1 MSHRSY
7 LTILVIDDCAEDREI
22 YHQYLQQ
29 DTLYKHNILE
39 FQTAKQAIAWCQQQI
54 PDVILLDY
62 LLPDDDGLGFLQ
74 KLRENLNNSQSAV
87 IMLTGQG
94 DETIAVRAMK
104 NGAQDYLVKN
114 YLTPEILQSAI
125 HHAVELK
132 LLTQQLEQS
141 RQQQQMMAAIALRIR
156 QSLNLEEILTVT
168 AAEVRQFLQTDRV
181 VIYQF
186 QPDMSGTVVA
196 ESILP
201 GWTVAMGAGIQD
213 DCFKDGAGADY
224 HQGKKRAIDD
234 INQAGLTPCHLQ
246 LLEQFEVKACLIVPI
261 LVTNK
266 LWGLLIV
273 HQCTAPRHWE
283 LFELDLLDQLG
294 VQIAIAIQQASAY
307 QQAQAEL
314 QERKRVEAA
323 LRESEQRFR
332 QMADTAPVL
341 IWMAGL
347 DKACYYF
354 NKRWLEF
361 TGKTLEAEVGDGWA
375 QGVHP
380 DELQDC
386 LDTYVNAFDAR
397 QHFQMEYR
405 LKRFDGEYRWIL
417 DTGTPRFTS
426 EGEFLGYISSCVDI
440 SDRKQVEQALRKN
453 EERLTM
459 ALEAARMGNW
469 DWNITTG
476 EVHWSANLEKL
487 FGMVPGTFD
496 GQYETVMTMIHPDDR
511 ESVLLAINRAVYER
525 EDYNLEFRFIK
536 LDGTLRW
543 ALSKGRVFY
552 DQKGHPV
559 RMSGVDKDI
568 TERKQAEVALKESEA
583 RFQAFMNNSPA
594 ASWITD
600 ANGRMLY
607 LSQTYLRT
615 FQLPSE
621 KLEDVIGK
629 TVFEVYPT
637 EIAQQFLDNIR
648 QVAETQQIL
657 ETIELAPKPDGT
669 VGDFLVYKF
678 PLPGTTKPLMIG
690 GIAVDIS
697 DKICAEQAL
706 QQLNLELEARVEER
720 TAALRESE
728 ERWHLALRGSND
740 GIWDWNIK
748 TSEVFFSARW
758 EEMLGF
764 AENELIHNFEAWSNR
779 IHLDDRDR
787 IMKVLADHL
796 AHKTPFFQEE
806 YQIKCKD
813 SSYIWILDR
822 GQALWDEF
830 GNAIRMSGSATDISK
845 RKQTEA
851 ALLAVTRLKQ
861 AILASIDYAIISTN
875 SEGIIQTFNLAA
887 QKMLGYTAD
896 EVIGKLTINRFYDPE
911 ELKQFPDALSREMGK
926 EIYFEDL
933 SMLKTQQD
941 SCEVEWT
948 FIRKDGSRF
957 PVALSVKPLC
967 NLEGQ
972 IIGGVGIAK
981 DITQQKQIEAQLR
994 KNAANLESAQRIAN
1008 LGSWEL
1014 DLQTQQLIWSEEV
1027 FRIFGRN
1034 PESGTPSYNEMLHY
1048 IHPDDRDRRDFVLL
1062 QAMEQRQPYEIEYRF
1077 YRADGSLGY
1086 LLSRGEFIL
1095 DINDQPCQLIGTI
1108 LDITKR
1114 KQTEEQLRNL
1124 SDRLTLALK
1133 SANIGIWDWDMI
1145 QDAEW
1150 DDRMYELYDLQ
1161 RSDGVAVYQDWVN
1174 RLHPDDL
1181 VLAETSFQDAVLGI
1195 KEFDTEFRIILSDG
1209 SIRFIKASALVQRNE
1224 QGEPQRMVGINYD
1237 ITDRKQAEVALRES
1251 EHRYATLTEAAPV
1264 AIFRLDAASNCI
1276 YVNERWGLMTGKPTA
1291 AALGKGWL
1299 ENIHLEDCDR
1309 LLIDWSDPC
1318 EQRCRLHETCRQ
1330 EVRYL
1335 RPDGCITWFYMQIVP
1350 ETNPSGTLIGY
1361 IGTLTDITIRKEI
1374 ESEVNHHRDLREAIF
1389 NESADALFLV
1399 DSDTQLIFD
1408 CNHRAVELF
1417 EVSEKEE
1424 LMNIQGNTLQRY
1436 EFTPQELDEIVQEV
1450 NHKSWWSREIEYAT
1464 RKGNFF
1470 WGNLAAQQI
1479 NVAGKVINL
1488 VRLSDISERKKAVEQ
1503 IQRSL
1508 EEKETLL
1515 KEIHHRVKNNL
1526 QIISSLL
1533 RMQSRRSGDET
1544 TLLMFK
1550 ESQDRV
1556 QSMALIHEQLYQS
1569 ADICEINFDNYI
1581 KSLIDSLFRSYGV
1594 SQKNIVLNI
1603 ETNGIKLPL
1612 DTAIPCG
1619 LIINELV
1626 SNCLKYAFP
1635 EKKEGNITISLQQ
1648 SPENQLVLV
1657 VQDTGIGIPET
1668 LDWENSNSLGLRI
1681 VKNLVRQLKGNILL
1695 EGVGVDRI
1703 SLQDALASLLPQ
1715 SSTTKLSYHPRHCG
1729 TTFYINFPQ

>member
-1 MSHRSY
+1 MSHRSH

-29 DTLYKHNILE
+29 DRLYTHNILE
-39 FQTAKQAIAWCQQQI
+39 FQTAKQAMTWCQQQI

-62 LLPDDDGLGFLQ
+62 LLPDDNGLGFLQ
-74 KLRENLNNSQSAV
+74 NLRENLNNSQSAV

-104 NGAQDYLVKN
+104 KGAQDYLVKN

-125 HHAVELK
+125 HHAVELM
-132 LLTQQLEQS
+132 LLTRQLEQS
-141 RQQQQMMAAIALRIR
+141 RQQQQLMAAIALRIR
-156 QSLNLEEILTVT
+156 QSLDLEEILTVT

-186 QPDMSGTVVA
+186 QPDMSGTIVA

-201 GWTVAMGAGIQD
+201 GWTVAMGAQIQD
-213 DCFKDGAGADY
+213 NCFKKGAGADY
-224 HQGKKRAIDD
+224 HKGKKRAIDD

-266 LWGLLIV
+266 LWGLLIA
-273 HQCTAPRHWE
+273 HQCTVPRHWQS
-283 LFELDLLDQLG
+283 FELDLLDQLA

-347 DKACYYF
+347 DKACQYF
-354 NKRWLEF
+354 NKTWLEF
-361 TGKTLEAEVGDGWA
+361 TGKTLEAEVDDGWA

-397 QHFQMEYR
+397 ENFQMEYR

-440 SDRKQVEQALRKN
+440 SDKILA
-453 EERLTM
+453 ERT
-459 ALEAARMGNW
+459 
-469 DWNITTG
+469 
-476 EVHWSANLEKL
+476 
-487 FGMVPGTFD
+487 
-496 GQYETVMTMIHPDDR
+496 
-511 ESVLLAINRAVYER
+511 
-525 EDYNLEFRFIK
+525 
-536 LDGTLRW
+536 
-543 ALSKGRVFY
+543 
-552 DQKGHPV
+552 
-559 RMSGVDKDI
+559 
-568 TERKQAEVALKESEA
+568 
-583 RFQAFMNNSPA
+583 
-594 ASWITD
+594 
-600 ANGRMLY
+600 
-607 LSQTYLRT
+607 
-615 FQLPSE
+615 
-621 KLEDVIGK
+621 
-629 TVFEVYPT
+629 
-637 EIAQQFLDNIR
+637 
-648 QVAETQQIL
+648 
-657 ETIELAPKPDGT
+657 
-669 VGDFLVYKF
+669 
-678 PLPGTTKPLMIG
+678 
-690 GIAVDIS
+690 
-697 DKICAEQAL
+697 L

-728 ERWHLALRGSND
+728 ERWYLALRGSND

-748 TSEVFFSARW
+748 TSQVFFSARW

-764 AENELIHNFEAWSNR
+764 AENELIHNFEAWSSR

-887 QKMLGYTAD
+887 QKMLGYTAN
-896 EVIGKLTINRFYDPE
+896 EVIGKLTPNTFHDPE
-911 ELKQFPDALSREMGK
+911 ELKQRTDALSQETGREIPFG
-926 EIYFEDL
+926 DL
-933 SMLKTQQD
+933 SMVKTQQD
-941 SCEVEWT
+941 NCEVELT

-1008 LGSWEL
+1008 LGSWEM

-1048 IHPDDRDRRDFVLL
+1048 IHPDDRARRDFVLL
-1062 QAMEQRQPYEIEYRF
+1062 QAMEQGQPYEIEYRF

-1095 DINDQPCQLIGTI
+1095 DINRQPCQLIGTI

-1124 SDRLTLALK
+1124 SDRLGLALK

-1161 RSDGVAVYQDWVN
+1161 RSDTVAVYQDWVN

-1181 VLAETSFQDAVLGI
+1181 VLAETSFQDALLGV
-1195 KEFDTEFRIILSDG
+1195 KEFDTEFRIILRDG

-1237 ITDRKQAEVALRES
+1237 ITDRKQVELALRES

-1264 AIFRLDAASNCI
+1264 AILRLDAESNCI
-1276 YVNERWGLMTGKPTA
+1276 YVNERWGLMMGKPTA

-1309 LLIDWSDPC
+1309 LLMDCYDPC

-1408 CNHRAVELF
+1408 CNRRAVELF

-1479 NVAGKVINL
+1479 TVAGKAVNL

-1544 TLLMFK
+1544 TLILFK

-1569 ADICEINFDNYI
+1569 ADIYEINFDNYI
-1581 KSLIDSLFRSYGV
+1581 KSLTDSLFRSYGI
-1594 SQKNIVLNI
+1594 SQKDIVPNI
-1603 ETNGIKLPL
+1603 EMNGIKLPL

-1635 EKKEGNITISLQQ
+1635 EQKKGNITISLEQ
-1648 SPENQLVLV
+1648 SSENQLILAVK
-1657 VQDTGIGIPET
+1657 DTGVGILET
-1668 LDWENSNSLGLRI
+1668 LDWENNDSLGLRI
-1681 VKNLVRQLKGNILL
+1681 VKNLVKQLKGNIFL
-1695 EGVGVDRI
+1695 ECDRGT
-1703 SLQDALASLLPQ
+1703 SFYMYFPQ
-1715 SSTTKLSYHPRHCG
+1715 SS
-1729 TTFYINFPQ
+1729 

>member
-1 MSHRSY
+1 MSHRSH
-7 LTILVIDDCAEDREI
+7 LNILVIDDCAEDRVM

-29 DTLYKHNILE
+29 DRLYTYNILE
-39 FQTAKQAIAWCQQQI
+39 FQTAKQAMTWCQQQI

-94 DETIAVRAMK
+94 DETIAIRAMK
-104 NGAQDYLVKN
+104 KGAQDYLVKN

-125 HHAVELK
+125 HHTVELM
-132 LLTQQLEQS
+132 LLTRKLEQS

-156 QSLNLEEILTVT
+156 QSLDLEEILSVT

-201 GWTVAMGAGIQD
+201 GWTVAMGAQIQD
-213 DCFKDGAGADY
+213 NCFKKGAGADY

-246 LLEQFEVKACLIVPI
+246 LLEQFQVKACLIVPI

-266 LWGLLIV
+266 LWGLLIAQ
-273 HQCTAPRHWE
+273 QCTAPRHWQS
-283 LFELDLLDQLG
+283 FELDLLDQLA

-314 QERKRVEAA
+314 RERKR
-323 LRESEQRFR
+323 
-332 QMADTAPVL
+332 
-341 IWMAGL
+341 
-347 DKACYYF
+347 
-354 NKRWLEF
+354 
-361 TGKTLEAEVGDGWA
+361 
-375 QGVHP
+375 
-380 DELQDC
+380 
-386 LDTYVNAFDAR
+386 
-397 QHFQMEYR
+397 
-405 LKRFDGEYRWIL
+405 
-417 DTGTPRFTS
+417 
-426 EGEFLGYISSCVDI
+426 
-440 SDRKQVEQALRKN
+440 
-453 EERLTM
+453 
-459 ALEAARMGNW
+459 
-469 DWNITTG
+469 
-476 EVHWSANLEKL
+476 
-487 FGMVPGTFD
+487 
-496 GQYETVMTMIHPDDR
+496 
-511 ESVLLAINRAVYER
+511 
-525 EDYNLEFRFIK
+525 
-536 LDGTLRW
+536 
-543 ALSKGRVFY
+543 
-552 DQKGHPV
+552 
-559 RMSGVDKDI
+559 
-568 TERKQAEVALKESEA
+568 
-583 RFQAFMNNSPA
+583 
-594 ASWITD
+594 
-600 ANGRMLY
+600 
-607 LSQTYLRT
+607 
-615 FQLPSE
+615 
-621 KLEDVIGK
+621 
-629 TVFEVYPT
+629 
-637 EIAQQFLDNIR
+637 
-648 QVAETQQIL
+648 
-657 ETIELAPKPDGT
+657 
-669 VGDFLVYKF
+669 
-678 PLPGTTKPLMIG
+678 
-690 GIAVDIS
+690 
-697 DKICAEQAL
+697 AEQAL
-706 QQLNLELEARVEER
+706 QQLNLELETRVEER

-728 ERWHLALRGSND
+728 ERWHLALRGTND

-748 TSEVFFSARW
+748 TDEVFFSARW

-764 AENELIHNFEAWSNR
+764 TENELIHNFEVWSNR
-779 IHLDDRDR
+779 IYPNDRDR
-787 IMKVLADHL
+787 IMKTLTDHL

-806 YQIKCKD
+806 YQIKSKD
-813 SSYIWILDR
+813 GSYIWILDR

-830 GNAIRMSGSATDISK
+830 GNAIRMSSSATDITR

-861 AILASIDYAIISTN
+861 SILASIDYAIISTN

-887 QKMLGYTAD
+887 QKMLGYTTD
-896 EVIGKLTINRFYDPE
+896 EVIGKLTLNRFHDPE
-911 ELKQFPDALSREMGK
+911 ELKQRTDVLLREMGR
-926 EIYFEDL
+926 EIPFGDL
-933 SMLKTQQD
+933 SMVKTLQN
-941 SCEVEWT
+941 SCEVEWN

-972 IIGGVGIAK
+972 IIGSVGIAK
-981 DITQQKQIEAQLR
+981 DITQQKQIEAQLC
-994 KNAANLESAQRIAN
+994 KNAANLASAQRIAN
-1008 LGSWEL
+1008 LGSWEM

-1027 FRIFGRN
+1027 FRIFVRN
-1034 PESGTPSYNEMLHY
+1034 PESGTPSYNEMLNC
-1048 IHPDDRDRRDFVLL
+1048 IHPDDRDRYDVVVQ
-1062 QAMEQRQPYEIEYRF
+1062 QAIEHEQAYEIEYRF
-1077 YRADGSLGY
+1077 YRVDGSLGY
-1086 LLSRGEFIL
+1086 LLSRGEVIL
-1095 DINDQPCQLIGTI
+1095 DTNSQPFQLIGTI
-1108 LDITKR
+1108 LDITNR

-1145 QDAEW
+1145 HDLDW

-1161 RSDGVAVYQDWVN
+1161 RSDGVAVSQAWVN
-1174 RLHPDDL
+1174 KLHPDDRA
-1181 VLAETSFQDAVLGI
+1181 VAETTFQDAVLGI
-1195 KEFDTEFRIILSDG
+1195 KEFDTEFRIVLGDG

-1224 QGEPQRMVGINYD
+1224 WGKPQRMVGINYD
-1237 ITDRKQAEVALRES
+1237 ITNSKQAEVALRES

-1276 YVNERWGLMTGKPTA
+1276 YVNERWSLMTGRPTA

-1309 LLIDWSDPC
+1309 LLMHWSDPC
-1318 EQRCRLHETCRQ
+1318 EQRCKLHETCRQ

-1335 RPDGCITWFYMQIVP
+1335 RPDGCITWLYMQIVP

-1361 IGTLTDITIRKEI
+1361 IGTLTDITIRKQI
-1374 ESEVNHHRDLREAIF
+1374 ESEVNHHRDLLEAIF

-1399 DSDTQLIFD
+1399 DNNTQLIFD
-1408 CNHRAVELF
+1408 CNRRAVELF
-1417 EVSEKEE
+1417 EVSKKEE
-1424 LMNIQGNTLQRY
+1424 LINILGNTLQRY
-1436 EFTPQELDEIVQEV
+1436 QSTPQELDEVIQEL
-1450 NHKSWWSREIEYAT
+1450 NQKSWWSREIEYAT

-1470 WGNLAAQQI
+1470 WGNLVTKQI
-1479 NVAGKVINL
+1479 TVAGKAVNL

-1508 EEKETLL
+1508 DEKETLL

-1533 RMQSRRSGDET
+1533 RMQSRRSDDET
-1544 TLLMFK
+1544 TLSMFK

-1569 ADICEINFDNYI
+1569 ADIYEINFDNYI

-1594 SQKNIVLNI
+1594 SQKNIILNI
-1603 ETNGIKLPL
+1603 ETNGIKLDL

-1635 EKKEGNITISLQQ
+1635 EKKKGNITIYLEQ
-1648 SPENQLVLV
+1648 SSEKQLSLV
-1657 VQDTGIGIPET
+1657 VKDTGIGITET

-1681 VKNLVRQLKGNILL
+1681 VKNLVRQLKGNIIL
-1695 EGVGVDRI
+1695 ERGGVNSHR
-1703 SLQDALASLLPQ
+1703 
-1715 SSTTKLSYHPRHCG
+1715 PRG
-1729 TTFYINFPQ
+1729 TTFCIHFPQ

>member
-1 MSHRSY
+1 MSHRSH
-7 LTILVIDDCAEDREI
+7 LTILLIDDCAEDREI

-29 DTLYKHNILE
+29 DTLYKYNILE
-39 FQTAKQAIAWCQQQI
+39 FQTAKQAMTCCQQQI

-74 KLRENLNNSQSAV
+74 NLRENLNNSQSAV

-104 NGAQDYLVKN
+104 KGAQDYLVKN
-114 YLTPEILQSAI
+114 HLTPEILQSAI

-141 RQQQQMMAAIALRIR
+141 RQQ
-156 QSLNLEEILTVT
+156 
-168 AAEVRQFLQTDRV
+168 
-181 VIYQF
+181 
-186 QPDMSGTVVA
+186 
-196 ESILP
+196 
-201 GWTVAMGAGIQD
+201 
-213 DCFKDGAGADY
+213 
-224 HQGKKRAIDD
+224 
-234 INQAGLTPCHLQ
+234 
-246 LLEQFEVKACLIVPI
+246 
-261 LVTNK
+261 
-266 LWGLLIV
+266 
-273 HQCTAPRHWE
+273 
-283 LFELDLLDQLG
+283 
-294 VQIAIAIQQASAY
+294 
-307 QQAQAEL
+307 
-314 QERKRVEAA
+314 
-323 LRESEQRFR
+323 ESEQRFQ
-332 QMADTAPVL
+332 QMTDTAPVL

-347 DKACYYF
+347 DKACQYF
-354 NKRWLEF
+354 NKTWLEF
-361 TGKTLEAEVGDGWA
+361 TGKTLEEEVGDGWA
-375 QGVHP
+375 QRVHP
-380 DELQDC
+380 DDLQDC
-386 LDTYVNAFDAR
+386 LDTYINAFDAR

-405 LKRFDGEYRWIL
+405 LKRFDGKYRWIL
-417 DTGTPRFTS
+417 DTSTPRFTS
-426 EGEFLGYISSCVDI
+426 EGEFLGYIGWCVDI
-440 SDRKQVEQALRKN
+440 SDVYDEFHLRKQVEQALRQN
-453 EERLTM
+453 EERLSL

-511 ESVLLAINRAVYER
+511 ESVVLAINRAVYER
-525 EDYNLEFRFIK
+525 EDYNIEFRFIK
-536 LDGTLRW
+536 LDGTLHW
-543 ALSKGRVFY
+543 ALGKGRVFY
-552 DQKGHPV
+552 DQKGNPV
-559 RMSGVDKDI
+559 RMSGVDQDI
-568 TERKQAEVALKESEA
+568 TERKHAEV
-583 RFQAFMNNSPA
+583 
-594 ASWITD
+594 
-600 ANGRMLY
+600 
-607 LSQTYLRT
+607 
-615 FQLPSE
+615 
-621 KLEDVIGK
+621 
-629 TVFEVYPT
+629 
-637 EIAQQFLDNIR
+637 
-648 QVAETQQIL
+648 
-657 ETIELAPKPDGT
+657 
-669 VGDFLVYKF
+669 
-678 PLPGTTKPLMIG
+678 
-690 GIAVDIS
+690 
-697 DKICAEQAL
+697 DKIRAERAL

-758 EEMLGF
+758 SEMLGF

-787 IMKVLADHL
+787 IIKVLADHL

-887 QKMLGYTAD
+887 QKMLGYTAN
-896 EVIGKLTINRFYDPE
+896 EVIGQLTLNRFHDPE
-911 ELKQFPDALSREMGK
+911 ELSREMGR
-926 EIYFEDL
+926 EIPFGDL

-981 DITQQKQIEAQLR
+981 DITQQKQIEAQLC

-1008 LGSWEL
+1008 LGRWEM
-1014 DLQTQQLIWSEEV
+1014 DLHTQQLIWSEEV

-1034 PESGTPSYNEMLHY
+1034 PESGTPSYNEMLNC
-1048 IHPDDRDRRDFVLL
+1048 IHPDDRDRCDLVLL
-1062 QAMEQRQPYEIEYRF
+1062 QAIEQRQPYEIEYRF

-1095 DINDQPCQLIGTI
+1095 DINDQPCQLISTI

-1124 SDRLTLALK
+1124 SDRLGLALK
-1133 SANIGIWDWDMI
+1133 SANIGIWDWNMLHDL
-1145 QDAEW
+1145 DW

-1161 RSDGVAVYQDWVN
+1161 RSDVILAYQEWAN
-1174 RLHPDDL
+1174 RLHPDDRT
-1181 VLAETSFQDAVLGI
+1181 VAEITFKNAVERV
-1195 KEFDTEFRIILSDG
+1195 KELDTEFRIILADG
-1209 SIRFIKASALVQRNE
+1209 SIRFIKASALIQHNE
-1224 QGEPQRMVGINYD
+1224 RGEPQRMVGINYD
-1237 ITDRKQAEVALRES
+1237 ITDRKQVELALRES
-1251 EHRYATLTEAAPV
+1251 EHLYATLTEAAPV

-1276 YVNERWGLMTGKPTA
+1276 YVNERWGLMMGKPTA

-1299 ENIHLEDCDR
+1299 ENIHLEECDR

-1318 EQRCRLHETCRQ
+1318 EQRCGLHETYRQ

-1335 RPDGCITWFYMQIVP
+1335 RPDGCISWFYMQIVP
-1350 ETNPSGTLIGY
+1350 ENNPSGTLVGY

-1389 NESADALFLV
+1389 NESTDALFLV
-1399 DSDTQLIFD
+1399 DSETYLIFD
-1408 CNHRAVELF
+1408 CNRRAVELF
-1417 EVSEKEE
+1417 EVSKKEE
-1424 LMNIQGNTLQRY
+1424 LINIKGNTLQRY
-1436 EFTPQELDEIVQEV
+1436 QFTPQELDEIIQEV
-1450 NHKSWWSREIEYAT
+1450 NQKSSWIREIEYVT
-1464 RKGNFF
+1464 RKGNLF
-1470 WGNLAAQQI
+1470 WGNLATKQI
-1479 NVAGKVINL
+1479 TVAGKMINL

-1544 TLLMFK
+1544 TLLLFK

-1569 ADICEINFDNYI
+1569 ADIYEINFDNYI

-1635 EKKEGNITISLQQ
+1635 EQKKGNITICLEQ
-1648 SPENQLVLV
+1648 SPENQLALV
-1657 VQDTGIGIPET
+1657 VKDNGIGISET

-1681 VKNLVRQLKGNILL
+1681 VKNLVRQLKGNIILER
-1695 EGVGVDRI
+1695 EGVN
-1703 SLQDALASLLPQ
+1703 S
-1715 SSTTKLSYHPRHCG
+1715 HRHRG
-1729 TTFYINFPQ
+1729 TTFYIHFPQ

>member
-1 MSHRSY
+1 MSHRSH

-29 DTLYKHNILE
+29 DRLYTHNILE
-39 FQTAKQAIAWCQQQI
+39 FQTAKQAMTWCQQQI

-62 LLPDDDGLGFLQ
+62 LLPDDNGLGFLQ
-74 KLRENLNNSQSAV
+74 NLRENLNNSQSAV

-104 NGAQDYLVKN
+104 KGAQDYLVKN

-125 HHAVELK
+125 HHAVELM
-132 LLTQQLEQS
+132 LLTRQLEQS
-141 RQQQQMMAAIALRIR
+141 RQQQQLMAAIALRIR
-156 QSLNLEEILTVT
+156 QSLDLEEILTVT

-186 QPDMSGTVVA
+186 QPDMSGTIVA

-201 GWTVAMGAGIQD
+201 GWTVAMGAQIQD
-213 DCFKDGAGADY
+213 NCFKKGAGADY
-224 HQGKKRAIDD
+224 HKGKKRAIDD

-266 LWGLLIV
+266 LWGLLIA
-273 HQCTAPRHWE
+273 HQCTVPRHWQS
-283 LFELDLLDQLG
+283 FELDLLDQLA

-347 DKACYYF
+347 DKACQYF
-354 NKRWLEF
+354 NKTWLEF
-361 TGKTLEAEVGDGWA
+361 TGKTLEAEVDDGWA

-397 QHFQMEYR
+397 ENFQMEYR

-440 SDRKQVEQALRKN
+440 SDKILA
-453 EERLTM
+453 ERT
-459 ALEAARMGNW
+459 
-469 DWNITTG
+469 
-476 EVHWSANLEKL
+476 
-487 FGMVPGTFD
+487 
-496 GQYETVMTMIHPDDR
+496 
-511 ESVLLAINRAVYER
+511 
-525 EDYNLEFRFIK
+525 
-536 LDGTLRW
+536 
-543 ALSKGRVFY
+543 
-552 DQKGHPV
+552 
-559 RMSGVDKDI
+559 
-568 TERKQAEVALKESEA
+568 
-583 RFQAFMNNSPA
+583 
-594 ASWITD
+594 
-600 ANGRMLY
+600 
-607 LSQTYLRT
+607 
-615 FQLPSE
+615 
-621 KLEDVIGK
+621 
-629 TVFEVYPT
+629 
-637 EIAQQFLDNIR
+637 
-648 QVAETQQIL
+648 
-657 ETIELAPKPDGT
+657 
-669 VGDFLVYKF
+669 
-678 PLPGTTKPLMIG
+678 
-690 GIAVDIS
+690 
-697 DKICAEQAL
+697 L

-728 ERWHLALRGSND
+728 ERWYLALRGSND

-748 TSEVFFSARW
+748 TSQVFFSARW

-764 AENELIHNFEAWSNR
+764 AENELIHNFEAWSSR
-779 IHLDDRDR
+779 IHLDDHDR

-887 QKMLGYTAD
+887 QKMLGYTAN
-896 EVIGKLTINRFYDPE
+896 EVIGKLTPNTFHDPE
-911 ELKQFPDALSREMGK
+911 ELKQRTDALSREMGR
-926 EIYFEDL
+926 EIPFGDL
-933 SMLKTQQD
+933 SMVKTQQD
-941 SCEVEWT
+941 NCEVELT

-1008 LGSWEL
+1008 LGSWEM

-1048 IHPDDRDRRDFVLL
+1048 IHPDDRARRDFVLL
-1062 QAMEQRQPYEIEYRF
+1062 QAMEQGQPYEIEYRF

-1095 DINDQPCQLIGTI
+1095 DINRQPCQLIGTI

-1124 SDRLTLALK
+1124 SDRLGLALK

-1161 RSDGVAVYQDWVN
+1161 RSDTVAVYQDWVN

-1181 VLAETSFQDAVLGI
+1181 VLAETSFQDALLGV
-1195 KEFDTEFRIILSDG
+1195 KEFDTEFRIILRDG

-1237 ITDRKQAEVALRES
+1237 ITDRKQVELALRES

-1264 AIFRLDAASNCI
+1264 AILRLDAESNCI
-1276 YVNERWGLMTGKPTA
+1276 YVNERWGLMMGKPTA

-1309 LLIDWSDPC
+1309 LLMDCYDPC

-1399 DSDTQLIFD
+1399 DSDTQFIFD
-1408 CNHRAVELF
+1408 CNRRAVELF

-1479 NVAGKVINL
+1479 TVAGKAVNL

-1544 TLLMFK
+1544 TLMLFK

-1569 ADICEINFDNYI
+1569 ADIYEINFDNYI
-1581 KSLIDSLFRSYGV
+1581 KSLTDSLFRSYGI
-1594 SQKNIVLNI
+1594 SQKDIVPNI
-1603 ETNGIKLPL
+1603 EMNGIKLPL

-1635 EKKEGNITISLQQ
+1635 EQKKGKITISLEQ
-1648 SPENQLVLV
+1648 SSENQLILAVK
-1657 VQDTGIGIPET
+1657 DTGVGILET
-1668 LDWENSNSLGLRI
+1668 LDWENNDSLGLRI
-1681 VKNLVRQLKGNILL
+1681 VKNLVKQLKGNIFL
-1695 EGVGVDRI
+1695 ECDRGT
-1703 SLQDALASLLPQ
+1703 SFYMYFPQ
-1715 SSTTKLSYHPRHCG
+1715 SS
-1729 TTFYINFPQ
+1729 

>member
-1 MSHRSY
+1 MSHRSH
-7 LTILVIDDCAEDREI
+7 LSILVIDDSDVYRQI
-22 YHQYLQQ
+22 YCQYLQQ
-29 DTLYKHNILE
+29 DRLHTYNILE
-39 FQTAKQAIAWCQQQI
+39 SKTVKQAMTWCQQQT

-62 LLPDDDGLGFLQ
+62 LLPDEDGLEFLQ

-94 DETIAVRAMK
+94 DERIAVRAMK

-114 YLTPEILQSAI
+114 HLTPEILQSAI
-125 HHAVELK
+125 HHAVERI
-132 LLTQQLEQS
+132 LLTQQLEKS

-156 QSLNLEEILTVT
+156 QSIDLEEILAVT

-186 QPDMSGTVVA
+186 QPDMSGTIVA

-213 DCFKDGAGADY
+213 NCFKKGAGADY
-224 HQGKKRAIDD
+224 RQGKKRAIDD

-266 LWGLLIV
+266 LWGLLIA
-273 HQCTAPRHWE
+273 HQCTASRHWQS
-283 LFELDLLDQLG
+283 FELDLLDHLA

-307 QQAQAEL
+307 EQIQAEL
-314 QERKRVEAA
+314 RERKR
-323 LRESEQRFR
+323 
-332 QMADTAPVL
+332 
-341 IWMAGL
+341 
-347 DKACYYF
+347 
-354 NKRWLEF
+354 
-361 TGKTLEAEVGDGWA
+361 
-375 QGVHP
+375 
-380 DELQDC
+380 
-386 LDTYVNAFDAR
+386 
-397 QHFQMEYR
+397 
-405 LKRFDGEYRWIL
+405 
-417 DTGTPRFTS
+417 
-426 EGEFLGYISSCVDI
+426 
-440 SDRKQVEQALRKN
+440 
-453 EERLTM
+453 
-459 ALEAARMGNW
+459 
-469 DWNITTG
+469 
-476 EVHWSANLEKL
+476 
-487 FGMVPGTFD
+487 
-496 GQYETVMTMIHPDDR
+496 
-511 ESVLLAINRAVYER
+511 
-525 EDYNLEFRFIK
+525 
-536 LDGTLRW
+536 
-543 ALSKGRVFY
+543 
-552 DQKGHPV
+552 
-559 RMSGVDKDI
+559 
-568 TERKQAEVALKESEA
+568 AEVALKESEA

-600 ANGRMLY
+600 EHSRILY

-621 KLEDVIGK
+621 RIEDVIGK
-629 TVFEVYPT
+629 TVFEVYPA
-637 EIAQQFLDNIR
+637 EIAQQFLNNIR
-648 QVAETQQIL
+648 QVAQTQQIL
-657 ETIELAPKPDGT
+657 ETIEQAPKPDGT
-669 VGDFLVYKF
+669 LGDFLVYKF
-678 PLPGTTKPLMIG
+678 PLPGTTGELMVG
-690 GIAVDIS
+690 GIAVDIA
-697 DKICAEQAL
+697 DKIRAEQAL
-706 QQLNLELEARVEER
+706 QQLNQELEARVEER

-748 TSEVFFSARW
+748 TDEVFFSARW
-758 EEMLGF
+758 SEMLGF
-764 AENELIHNFEAWSNR
+764 AENEFSDNFEAWSRR
-779 IHLDDRDR
+779 IHPEDRDR
-787 IMKVLADHL
+787 IMKAIADHL
-796 AHKTPFFQEE
+796 AHKTSFCQEE
-806 YQIKCKD
+806 YRIKCKD
-813 SSYIWILDR
+813 GSYIWILDR

-830 GNAIRMSGSATDISK
+830 GNAVRMSGSATDITK

-851 ALLAVTRLKQ
+851 ELLAVTRFQQ
-861 AILASIDYAIISTN
+861 AILTSVDYAIISTN
-875 SEGIIQTFNLAA
+875 SEGIIQTFNQAA

-896 EVIGKLTINRFYDPE
+896 EVIGKLTPNKFHDPK
-911 ELKQFPDALSREMGK
+911 ELKQRTNTLSREMGR
-926 EIYFEDL
+926 EITFGDL
-933 SMLKTQQD
+933 SMVQIQQD
-941 SCEVEWT
+941 SCEVEWN

-967 NLEGQ
+967 NLEGK

-994 KNAANLESAQRIAN
+994 KNSANLASAQRIAN

-1014 DLQTQQLIWSEEV
+1014 DLQTQQLICSEEV
-1027 FRIFGRN
+1027 FRIFGGN
-1034 PESGTPSYNEMLHY
+1034 PESGTFSYNEMLNR

-1062 QAMEQRQPYEIEYRF
+1062 QAMEQGQPYEIEYRF
-1077 YRADGSLGY
+1077 YRADGSSGY

-1095 DINDQPCQLIGTI
+1095 DINRQPCQLIGTI
-1108 LDITKR
+1108 LDISKR

-1133 SANIGIWDWDMI
+1133 SANIGIWDWDLI
-1145 QDAEW
+1145 HEADW

-1161 RSDGVAVYQDWVN
+1161 RSDAFPVYQDWLN
-1174 RLHPDDL
+1174 RLHPDDRA
-1181 VLAETSFQDAVLGI
+1181 VAETSFQDAVLGI
-1195 KEFDTEFRIILSDG
+1195 KEFDTEFRIILADG

-1224 QGEPQRMVGINYD
+1224 QGEPQRMVGINYN
-1237 ITDRKQAEVALRES
+1237 ITDRKQAEVALQES

-1264 AIFRLDAASNCI
+1264 AIFRLDTASNCI
-1276 YVNERWGLMTGKPTA
+1276 YVNERWSLMTGRPTA

-1299 ENIHLEDCDR
+1299 ENIHLEYCDR
-1309 LLIDWSDPC
+1309 LLMDCSDPF
-1318 EQRCRLHETCRQ
+1318 ETRCKLHETCRQ

-1335 RPDGCITWFYMQIVP
+1335 RPDGCISWFYMQIVP
-1350 ETNPSGTLIGY
+1350 ENNPSGTLIGY

-1399 DSDTQLIFD
+1399 DNNNHLIFD
-1408 CNHRAVELF
+1408 CNRRAVELF
-1417 EVSEKEE
+1417 EVSNKEE
-1424 LMNIQGNTLQRY
+1424 LINIQGNTLQRY
-1436 EFTPQELDEIVQEV
+1436 QFTTEELDEIIQEV
-1450 NHKSWWSREIEYAT
+1450 NQKSSWSREIQYVT

-1470 WGNLAAQQI
+1470 WGNLATKQI
-1479 NVAGKVINL
+1479 IVAGKTINL

-1533 RMQSRRSGDET
+1533 RMQSRRSDDET
-1544 TLLMFK
+1544 TLSMFK

-1569 ADICEINFDNYI
+1569 ADIYQINFDNYI
-1581 KSLIDSLFRSYGV
+1581 KSLINSLFRSYGV

-1603 ETNGIKLPL
+1603 ETNGIKFPL

-1635 EKKEGNITISLQQ
+1635 EQEKGNITIYLEQ
-1648 SPENQLVLV
+1648 SSEKQLSLV
-1657 VQDTGIGIPET
+1657 VKDNGIGIPET
-1668 LDWENSNSLGLRI
+1668 LDWENSKSLGLRI
-1681 VKNLVRQLKGNILL
+1681 VKNLVRQLKGNIILEC
-1695 EGVGVDRI
+1695 EGVN
-1703 SLQDALASLLPQ
+1703 S
-1715 SSTTKLSYHPRHCG
+1715 HRHRG
-1729 TTFYINFPQ
+1729 TTFYIHFPQ

>member
-1 MSHRSY
+1 MSHRSH
-7 LTILVIDDCAEDREI
+7 LTILVIDDCAEDQEI

-29 DTLYKHNILE
+29 DRLYTYNILE
-39 FQTAKQAIAWCQQQI
+39 FQTAKQAMIWCQQQI

-74 KLRENLNNSQSAV
+74 NLRENLNNSQSAV

-104 NGAQDYLVKN
+104 KGAQDYLVKN
-114 YLTPEILQSAI
+114 HLTPEILQSAI

-141 RQQQQMMAAIALRIR
+141 RQQQMMAAIALRIR
-156 QSLNLEEILTVT
+156 QSLELEEILTVT

-201 GWTVAMGAGIQD
+201 GWTVAMGAEIPD
-213 DCFKDGAGADY
+213 NCFKKGAGADY

-234 INQAGLTPCHLQ
+234 INQAGLTPCDLQ
-246 LLEQFEVKACLIVPI
+246 LLEQLEVKAFLVVPI

-266 LWGLLIV
+266 LWGLLIA
-273 HQCTAPRHWE
+273 HQCTAPRHWQS
-283 LFELDLLDQLG
+283 FELDLLDQLA

-307 QQAQAEL
+307 QQVQTEL
-314 QERKRVEAA
+314 QERKRAEAT

-332 QMADTAPVL
+332 QMADTVPVL

-347 DKACYYF
+347 DKAYQYF
-354 NKRWLEF
+354 NKTWLEF
-361 TGKTLEAEVGDGWA
+361 TGKTLEEEVGDGWA
-375 QGVHP
+375 QRVHP
-380 DELQDC
+380 DDLQDC
-386 LDTYVNAFDAR
+386 LDTYINAFDAR

-405 LKRFDGEYRWIL
+405 LERFDGKYRWIL

-426 EGEFLGYISSCVDI
+426 EGEFLGYIGSCVDI
-440 SDRKQVEQALRKN
+440 SDVYDEFCLRKQVEQALRQN
-453 EERLTM
+453 EERLSL

-476 EVHWSANLEKL
+476 EIHWSANLEKL

-496 GQYETVMTMIHPDDR
+496 GQYETFMTMIHPDDR
-511 ESVLLAINRAVYER
+511 ESVVLAINRAVYER
-525 EDYNLEFRFIK
+525 EDYNIEFRFIK
-536 LDGTLRW
+536 LDGTLHW
-543 ALSKGRVFY
+543 ALGRGRVFY
-552 DQKGHPV
+552 DQKGNPV

-568 TERKQAEVALKESEA
+568 TERKHAEVALKESEA

-600 ANGRMLY
+600 ENGRMLY

-629 TVFEVYPT
+629 TVFEVYPA

-648 QVAETQQIL
+648 QVVETQQIL
-657 ETIELAPKPDGT
+657 ETIELAPRPDGT

-678 PLPGTTKPLMIG
+678 PLSGTTKPLMIG
-690 GIAVDIS
+690 GVAVDIS
-697 DKICAEQAL
+697 DKIRAERAL

-758 EEMLGF
+758 SEMLGF
-764 AENELIHNFEAWSNR
+764 AENELIHNFAAWSNR

-887 QKMLGYTAD
+887 QKMLGYTAN
-896 EVIGKLTINRFYDPE
+896 EVIGQLTLNRFHDPE
-911 ELKQFPDALSREMGK
+911 ELSQEMGRK
-926 EIYFEDL
+926 IPFEDL

-957 PVALSVKPLC
+957 PVALSIKPLC

-1008 LGSWEL
+1008 LGRWEM

-1034 PESGTPSYNEMLHY
+1034 PESGTPSYNQMLNW
-1048 IHPDDRDRRDFVLL
+1048 IHPDDRDRCDLVLL
-1062 QAMEQRQPYEIEYRF
+1062 QAIEQGQPYEIEYRF

-1095 DINDQPCQLIGTI
+1095 DINRQPCQLISTI

-1133 SANIGIWDWDMI
+1133 SANIGIWDWNMI
-1145 QDAEW
+1145 HALDW

-1161 RSDGVAVYQDWVN
+1161 RSDVILAYQEWAN
-1174 RLHPDDL
+1174 RLHPDDRT
-1181 VLAETSFQDAVLGI
+1181 VAETTFQNAVEGV
-1195 KEFDTEFRIILSDG
+1195 KELDTEFRIILADG
-1209 SIRFIKASALVQRNE
+1209 SIRFIKASALIQHNE
-1224 QGEPQRMVGINYD
+1224 RGEPQRMVGINYD
-1237 ITDRKQAEVALRES
+1237 ITDRKQVELALRES

-1276 YVNERWGLMTGKPTA
+1276 YVNERWGLMMGKPTA

-1299 ENIHLEDCDR
+1299 ENIHLEECDR
-1309 LLIDWSDPC
+1309 LLMDCSDPF
-1318 EQRCRLHETCRQ
+1318 ETRCKLHKTYRQ

-1335 RPDGCITWFYMQIVP
+1335 RPDGCISWFYMQIVP
-1350 ETNPSGTLIGY
+1350 ENNPSGTLVGY

-1389 NESADALFLV
+1389 NESTDALFLV
-1399 DSDTQLIFD
+1399 DSETYLIFD
-1408 CNHRAVELF
+1408 CNRRAVELF
-1417 EVSEKEE
+1417 EVSKKEE
-1424 LMNIQGNTLQRY
+1424 LINIKGNTLQRY
-1436 EFTPQELDEIVQEV
+1436 QFTPQELDEIIQEV
-1450 NHKSWWSREIEYAT
+1450 NQKSSWSREIEYVT
-1464 RKGNFF
+1464 RKGNLF
-1470 WGNLAAQQI
+1470 WGNLATKQI
-1479 NVAGKVINL
+1479 TIAGKMINL

-1533 RMQSRRSGDET
+1533 RMQSRRSDDET
-1544 TLLMFK
+1544 TLSMFK

-1569 ADICEINFDNYI
+1569 ADVYEINFDNYI

-1626 SNCLKYAFP
+1626 SNCLKYAFSEQ
-1635 EKKEGNITISLQQ
+1635 EKGNITICLEQCS
-1648 SPENQLVLV
+1648 EKQLNLV
-1657 VQDTGIGIPET
+1657 VKDNGIGISET

-1681 VKNLVRQLKGNILL
+1681 VKNLVRQLKGNIILER
-1695 EGVGVDRI
+1695 EGVN
-1703 SLQDALASLLPQ
+1703 S
-1715 SSTTKLSYHPRHCG
+1715 HRHRG
-1729 TTFYINFPQ
+1729 TTFYIHFPQ

>member
-1 MSHRSY
+1 MSHRSH

-29 DTLYKHNILE
+29 DRLYTHNILE
-39 FQTAKQAIAWCQQQI
+39 FQTAKQAMTWCQQQI

-74 KLRENLNNSQSAV
+74 NLRENLNNSESAV

-104 NGAQDYLVKN
+104 KGAQDYLVKN

-125 HHAVELK
+125 HHAVELM
-132 LLTQQLEQS
+132 LLTRQLEQS
-141 RQQQQMMAAIALRIR
+141 RQQQQLMAAIALRIR
-156 QSLNLEEILTVT
+156 QSLDLEEILTVT

-186 QPDMSGTVVA
+186 QPDMSGTIVA

-201 GWTVAMGAGIQD
+201 GWTVAMGAQIQD
-213 DCFKDGAGADY
+213 NCFKKGAGADY
-224 HQGKKRAIDD
+224 HKGKKRAIDD

-266 LWGLLIV
+266 LWGLLIA
-273 HQCTAPRHWE
+273 HQCTVPRHWQS
-283 LFELDLLDQLG
+283 FELDLLDQLA

-347 DKACYYF
+347 DKACQYF
-354 NKRWLEF
+354 NKTWLEF
-361 TGKTLEAEVGDGWA
+361 TGKTLEAEVDDGWA

-397 QHFQMEYR
+397 ENFQMEYR

-440 SDRKQVEQALRKN
+440 SDKILA
-453 EERLTM
+453 ERT
-459 ALEAARMGNW
+459 
-469 DWNITTG
+469 
-476 EVHWSANLEKL
+476 
-487 FGMVPGTFD
+487 
-496 GQYETVMTMIHPDDR
+496 
-511 ESVLLAINRAVYER
+511 
-525 EDYNLEFRFIK
+525 
-536 LDGTLRW
+536 
-543 ALSKGRVFY
+543 
-552 DQKGHPV
+552 
-559 RMSGVDKDI
+559 
-568 TERKQAEVALKESEA
+568 
-583 RFQAFMNNSPA
+583 
-594 ASWITD
+594 
-600 ANGRMLY
+600 
-607 LSQTYLRT
+607 
-615 FQLPSE
+615 
-621 KLEDVIGK
+621 
-629 TVFEVYPT
+629 
-637 EIAQQFLDNIR
+637 
-648 QVAETQQIL
+648 
-657 ETIELAPKPDGT
+657 
-669 VGDFLVYKF
+669 
-678 PLPGTTKPLMIG
+678 
-690 GIAVDIS
+690 
-697 DKICAEQAL
+697 L

-728 ERWHLALRGSND
+728 ERWYLALRGSND

-748 TSEVFFSARW
+748 TSQVFFSARW

-764 AENELIHNFEAWSNR
+764 AENELIHNFEAWSSR

-887 QKMLGYTAD
+887 QKMLGYTAN
-896 EVIGKLTINRFYDPE
+896 EVIGKLTPNTFHDPE
-911 ELKQFPDALSREMGK
+911 ELKQRTDALSQETGREIPFG
-926 EIYFEDL
+926 DL
-933 SMLKTQQD
+933 SMVKTQQD
-941 SCEVEWT
+941 NCEVELT

-1008 LGSWEL
+1008 LGSWEMN
-1014 DLQTQQLIWSEEV
+1014 LQTQQLIWSEEV

-1034 PESGTPSYNEMLHY
+1034 PESGTPSYKEMLHY
-1048 IHPDDRDRRDFVLL
+1048 IHPDDRARRDFVLL
-1062 QAMEQRQPYEIEYRF
+1062 QAMEQGQPYEIEYRF

-1095 DINDQPCQLIGTI
+1095 DINRQPCQLIGTI

-1124 SDRLTLALK
+1124 SDRLGLALK

-1161 RSDGVAVYQDWVN
+1161 RSDTVAVYQDWVN

-1181 VLAETSFQDAVLGI
+1181 VLAETSFQDALLGV
-1195 KEFDTEFRIILSDG
+1195 KEFDTEFRIILRDG

-1237 ITDRKQAEVALRES
+1237 ITDRKQVELALRES

-1264 AIFRLDAASNCI
+1264 AILRLDAESNCI
-1276 YVNERWGLMTGKPTA
+1276 YVNERWGLMMGKPTA

-1309 LLIDWSDPC
+1309 LLMDCYDPC

-1408 CNHRAVELF
+1408 CNRRAVELF

-1479 NVAGKVINL
+1479 TVAGKAVNL

-1544 TLLMFK
+1544 TLMLFK

-1569 ADICEINFDNYI
+1569 ADIYEINFDNYI
-1581 KSLIDSLFRSYGV
+1581 KSLTDSLFRSYGI
-1594 SQKNIVLNI
+1594 SQKDIVPNI
-1603 ETNGIKLPL
+1603 EMNGIKLPL

-1635 EKKEGNITISLQQ
+1635 EQKKGNITISLEQ
-1648 SPENQLVLV
+1648 SSENQLILAVK
-1657 VQDTGIGIPET
+1657 DTGVGILET
-1668 LDWENSNSLGLRI
+1668 LDWENNDSLGLRI
-1681 VKNLVRQLKGNILL
+1681 VKNLVKQLKGNIFL
-1695 EGVGVDRI
+1695 ECDRGT
-1703 SLQDALASLLPQ
+1703 SFYMYFPQ
-1715 SSTTKLSYHPRHCG
+1715 SS
-1729 TTFYINFPQ
+1729 

>member
-1 MSHRSY
+1 MSHRSH

-29 DTLYKHNILE
+29 DRLYTHNILE
-39 FQTAKQAIAWCQQQI
+39 FQTAKQAMTWCQQQI

-62 LLPDDDGLGFLQ
+62 LLPDDNGLGFLQ
-74 KLRENLNNSQSAV
+74 NLRENLNNSQSAV

-104 NGAQDYLVKN
+104 KGAQDYLVKN

-125 HHAVELK
+125 HHAVELM
-132 LLTQQLEQS
+132 LLTRQLEQS
-141 RQQQQMMAAIALRIR
+141 RQQQQLMAAIALRIR
-156 QSLNLEEILTVT
+156 QSLDLEEILTVT

-186 QPDMSGTVVA
+186 QPDMSGTIVA

-201 GWTVAMGAGIQD
+201 GWTVAMGAQIQD
-213 DCFKDGAGADY
+213 NCFKKGAGADY
-224 HQGKKRAIDD
+224 HKGKKRAIDD

-246 LLEQFEVKACLIVPI
+246 LLEQFQVKACLIVPI

-266 LWGLLIV
+266 LWGLLIA
-273 HQCTAPRHWE
+273 HQCTVPRHWRS
-283 LFELDLLDQLG
+283 FELDLLDQLA
-294 VQIAIAIQQASAY
+294 VQIAIAIQQASTY

-347 DKACYYF
+347 DKACQYF
-354 NKRWLEF
+354 NKTWLEF
-361 TGKTLEAEVGDGWA
+361 TGKTLEAEVDDGWA
-375 QGVHP
+375 QGIHP

-397 QHFQMEYR
+397 ENFQMEYR

-440 SDRKQVEQALRKN
+440 SDKILA
-453 EERLTM
+453 ERT
-459 ALEAARMGNW
+459 
-469 DWNITTG
+469 
-476 EVHWSANLEKL
+476 
-487 FGMVPGTFD
+487 
-496 GQYETVMTMIHPDDR
+496 
-511 ESVLLAINRAVYER
+511 
-525 EDYNLEFRFIK
+525 
-536 LDGTLRW
+536 
-543 ALSKGRVFY
+543 
-552 DQKGHPV
+552 
-559 RMSGVDKDI
+559 
-568 TERKQAEVALKESEA
+568 
-583 RFQAFMNNSPA
+583 
-594 ASWITD
+594 
-600 ANGRMLY
+600 
-607 LSQTYLRT
+607 
-615 FQLPSE
+615 
-621 KLEDVIGK
+621 
-629 TVFEVYPT
+629 
-637 EIAQQFLDNIR
+637 
-648 QVAETQQIL
+648 
-657 ETIELAPKPDGT
+657 
-669 VGDFLVYKF
+669 
-678 PLPGTTKPLMIG
+678 
-690 GIAVDIS
+690 
-697 DKICAEQAL
+697 L

-728 ERWHLALRGSND
+728 ERWYLALRGSND

-748 TSEVFFSARW
+748 TSQVFFSARW

-764 AENELIHNFEAWSNR
+764 AENELIHNFEAWSSR

-787 IMKVLADHL
+787 VMKVLADHL

-813 SSYIWILDR
+813 GSYIWILDR

-830 GNAIRMSGSATDISK
+830 SNAIRMSGSATDITR

-861 AILASIDYAIISTN
+861 SILASIDYAIVSTN

-896 EVIGKLTINRFYDPE
+896 EVIGKLTPNTFHDPE
-911 ELKQFPDALSREMGK
+911 ELKQRTDVLSREMGR
-926 EIYFEDL
+926 EIPFGDL
-933 SMLKTQQD
+933 SMVKIQQD

-994 KNAANLESAQRIAN
+994 KNAANLASAQRIAN
-1008 LGSWEL
+1008 LGSWEM

-1034 PESGTPSYNEMLHY
+1034 PESGTPSYNEMLHC

-1062 QAMEQRQPYEIEYRF
+1062 QAMERGQPYEIEYRF

-1086 LLSRGEFIL
+1086 LLSQGEFIL
-1095 DINDQPCQLIGTI
+1095 DINRQPCQLIGTI

-1161 RSDGVAVYQDWVN
+1161 SSDTVAVYQDWVN

-1181 VLAETSFQDAVLGI
+1181 VLAETSFQEAVLGV

-1237 ITDRKQAEVALRES
+1237 ITDRKQVELALRES

-1264 AIFRLDAASNCI
+1264 AILRLDADSNCI
-1276 YVNERWGLMTGKPTA
+1276 YVNERWGLMMGKPTA

-1309 LLIDWSDPC
+1309 LLMDCSDPC

-1408 CNHRAVELF
+1408 CNRRAVELF

-1450 NHKSWWSREIEYAT
+1450 NHKSWWSREIEYAS

-1479 NVAGKVINL
+1479 TVAGKAVNL

-1544 TLLMFK
+1544 TLMLFK

-1569 ADICEINFDNYI
+1569 ADIYEINFDNYI
-1581 KSLIDSLFRSYGV
+1581 KSLTDSLFRSYGI
-1594 SQKNIVLNI
+1594 SQKDIVPNI
-1603 ETNGIKLPL
+1603 EMNGIKLPL

-1635 EKKEGNITISLQQ
+1635 EQKKGKITISLEQ
-1648 SPENQLVLV
+1648 SSENQLILAVK
-1657 VQDTGIGIPET
+1657 DTGVGILET
-1668 LDWENSNSLGLRI
+1668 LDWENNDSLGLRI
-1681 VKNLVRQLKGNILL
+1681 VKNLVKQLKGNIFL
-1695 EGVGVDRI
+1695 ECDRGT
-1703 SLQDALASLLPQ
+1703 SFYMYFPQ
-1715 SSTTKLSYHPRHCG
+1715 SS
-1729 TTFYINFPQ
+1729 

>member
-1 MSHRSY
+1 MSHRSH

-29 DTLYKHNILE
+29 DRLYTHNILE
-39 FQTAKQAIAWCQQQI
+39 FQTAKQAMTWCQQQI

-74 KLRENLNNSQSAV
+74 NLRENLNNSESAV

-104 NGAQDYLVKN
+104 KGAQDYLVKN

-125 HHAVELK
+125 HHAVELM
-132 LLTQQLEQS
+132 LLTRQLEQS
-141 RQQQQMMAAIALRIR
+141 RQQQQLMAAIALRIR
-156 QSLNLEEILTVT
+156 QSLDLEEILTVT

-186 QPDMSGTVVA
+186 QPDMRGTIVA

-201 GWTVAMGAGIQD
+201 GWTVAMGAQIQD
-213 DCFKDGAGADY
+213 NCFKKGAGADY
-224 HQGKKRAIDD
+224 HKGKKRAIDD

-266 LWGLLIV
+266 LWGLLIA
-273 HQCTAPRHWE
+273 HQCTVPRHWQS
-283 LFELDLLDQLG
+283 FELDLLDQLA

-347 DKACYYF
+347 DKACQYF
-354 NKRWLEF
+354 NKTWLEF
-361 TGKTLEAEVGDGWA
+361 TGKTLEAEVDDGWA

-397 QHFQMEYR
+397 ENFQMEYR

-440 SDRKQVEQALRKN
+440 SDKILA
-453 EERLTM
+453 ER
-459 ALEAARMGNW
+459 
-469 DWNITTG
+469 
-476 EVHWSANLEKL
+476 
-487 FGMVPGTFD
+487 
-496 GQYETVMTMIHPDDR
+496 
-511 ESVLLAINRAVYER
+511 
-525 EDYNLEFRFIK
+525 
-536 LDGTLRW
+536 
-543 ALSKGRVFY
+543 
-552 DQKGHPV
+552 
-559 RMSGVDKDI
+559 
-568 TERKQAEVALKESEA
+568 
-583 RFQAFMNNSPA
+583 
-594 ASWITD
+594 
-600 ANGRMLY
+600 
-607 LSQTYLRT
+607 
-615 FQLPSE
+615 
-621 KLEDVIGK
+621 
-629 TVFEVYPT
+629 
-637 EIAQQFLDNIR
+637 
-648 QVAETQQIL
+648 
-657 ETIELAPKPDGT
+657 
-669 VGDFLVYKF
+669 
-678 PLPGTTKPLMIG
+678 
-690 GIAVDIS
+690 
-697 DKICAEQAL
+697 AL

-728 ERWHLALRGSND
+728 ERWYLALRGSND

-748 TSEVFFSARW
+748 TSQVFFSARW

-764 AENELIHNFEAWSNR
+764 AENELIHNFEAWSSR

-887 QKMLGYTAD
+887 QKMLGYTAN
-896 EVIGKLTINRFYDPE
+896 EVIGKLTPNTFHDPE
-911 ELKQFPDALSREMGK
+911 ELKQRTDALSQETGREIPFG
-926 EIYFEDL
+926 DL
-933 SMLKTQQD
+933 SMVKIQQD
-941 SCEVEWT
+941 NCEVELT

-1008 LGSWEL
+1008 LGSWEMN
-1014 DLQTQQLIWSEEV
+1014 LQTQQLIWSEEV

-1048 IHPDDRDRRDFVLL
+1048 IHPDDRARRDFVLL
-1062 QAMEQRQPYEIEYRF
+1062 QAMEQGQPYEIEYRF

-1095 DINDQPCQLIGTI
+1095 DINRQPCQLIGTI

-1124 SDRLTLALK
+1124 SDRLGLALK

-1161 RSDGVAVYQDWVN
+1161 RSDRVAVYQDWVN

-1181 VLAETSFQDAVLGI
+1181 VLAETSFQDALLGV
-1195 KEFDTEFRIILSDG
+1195 KEFDTEFRIILRDG

-1237 ITDRKQAEVALRES
+1237 ITDRKQVELALRES

-1264 AIFRLDAASNCI
+1264 AILRLDADSNCI
-1276 YVNERWGLMTGKPTA
+1276 YVNERWGLMMGKPTA

-1309 LLIDWSDPC
+1309 LLMDCSDPC

-1408 CNHRAVELF
+1408 CNRRAVELF

-1479 NVAGKVINL
+1479 TVAGKAVNL

-1544 TLLMFK
+1544 TLMLFK

-1569 ADICEINFDNYI
+1569 ADIYEINFDNYI
-1581 KSLIDSLFRSYGV
+1581 KSLTDSLFRSYGI
-1594 SQKNIVLNI
+1594 SQKDIVPNI
-1603 ETNGIKLPL
+1603 EMNGIKLPL

-1635 EKKEGNITISLQQ
+1635 EQKKGNITISLEQ
-1648 SPENQLVLV
+1648 SSENQLILAVK
-1657 VQDTGIGIPET
+1657 DTGVGILET
-1668 LDWENSNSLGLRI
+1668 LDWENNDSLGLRI
-1681 VKNLVRQLKGNILL
+1681 VKNLVKQLKGNIFL
-1695 EGVGVDRI
+1695 ECDR
-1703 SLQDALASLLPQ
+1703 
-1715 SSTTKLSYHPRHCG
+1715 G
-1729 TTFYINFPQ
+1729 TTFYMYFPQSS

>member
-1 MSHRSY
+1 MSHRSH

-29 DTLYKHNILE
+29 DRLYTHNILE
-39 FQTAKQAIAWCQQQI
+39 FQTAKQAMTWCQQQI

-74 KLRENLNNSQSAV
+74 NLRENLNNSESAV

-104 NGAQDYLVKN
+104 KGAQDYLVKN

-125 HHAVELK
+125 HHAVELM
-132 LLTQQLEQS
+132 LLTRQLEQS
-141 RQQQQMMAAIALRIR
+141 RQQQQLMAAIALRIR
-156 QSLNLEEILTVT
+156 QSLDLEEILTVT

-186 QPDMSGTVVA
+186 QPDMSGTIVA

-201 GWTVAMGAGIQD
+201 GWTVAMGAQIQD
-213 DCFKDGAGADY
+213 NCFKKGAGADY
-224 HQGKKRAIDD
+224 HKGKKRAIDD

-266 LWGLLIV
+266 LWGLLIA
-273 HQCTAPRHWE
+273 HQCTAPRHWQS
-283 LFELDLLDQLG
+283 FELDLLDQLA

-347 DKACYYF
+347 DKACQYF
-354 NKRWLEF
+354 NKTWLEF
-361 TGKTLEAEVGDGWA
+361 TGKTLEAEVDNGWA

-397 QHFQMEYR
+397 ENFQMEYR

-440 SDRKQVEQALRKN
+440 SDKILA
-453 EERLTM
+453 ER
-459 ALEAARMGNW
+459 
-469 DWNITTG
+469 
-476 EVHWSANLEKL
+476 
-487 FGMVPGTFD
+487 
-496 GQYETVMTMIHPDDR
+496 
-511 ESVLLAINRAVYER
+511 
-525 EDYNLEFRFIK
+525 
-536 LDGTLRW
+536 
-543 ALSKGRVFY
+543 
-552 DQKGHPV
+552 
-559 RMSGVDKDI
+559 
-568 TERKQAEVALKESEA
+568 
-583 RFQAFMNNSPA
+583 
-594 ASWITD
+594 
-600 ANGRMLY
+600 
-607 LSQTYLRT
+607 
-615 FQLPSE
+615 
-621 KLEDVIGK
+621 
-629 TVFEVYPT
+629 
-637 EIAQQFLDNIR
+637 
-648 QVAETQQIL
+648 
-657 ETIELAPKPDGT
+657 
-669 VGDFLVYKF
+669 
-678 PLPGTTKPLMIG
+678 
-690 GIAVDIS
+690 
-697 DKICAEQAL
+697 AL

-728 ERWHLALRGSND
+728 ERWYLALRGSND

-748 TSEVFFSARW
+748 TSQVFFSARW

-764 AENELIHNFEAWSNR
+764 AENELIHNFEAWSSR

-887 QKMLGYTAD
+887 QKMLGYTAN
-896 EVIGKLTINRFYDPE
+896 EVIGKLTPNTFHDPE
-911 ELKQFPDALSREMGK
+911 ELKQRTDALSQETGREIPFG
-926 EIYFEDL
+926 DL

-941 SCEVEWT
+941 NCEVELT

-1008 LGSWEL
+1008 LGSWEMN
-1014 DLQTQQLIWSEEV
+1014 LQTQQLIWSEEV

-1048 IHPDDRDRRDFVLL
+1048 IHPDDRARRDFVLL
-1062 QAMEQRQPYEIEYRF
+1062 QAMEQGQPYEIEYRF

-1095 DINDQPCQLIGTI
+1095 DINRQPCQLIGTI

-1124 SDRLTLALK
+1124 SDRLGLALK

-1161 RSDGVAVYQDWVN
+1161 RSDTVAVYQDWVN

-1181 VLAETSFQDAVLGI
+1181 VLAETSFQDALLGV
-1195 KEFDTEFRIILSDG
+1195 KEFDTEFRIILRDG

-1237 ITDRKQAEVALRES
+1237 ITDRKQVELALRES

-1264 AIFRLDAASNCI
+1264 AILRLDADSNCI
-1276 YVNERWGLMTGKPTA
+1276 YVNECWGLMMGKPTA

-1309 LLIDWSDPC
+1309 LLMDCSDPC

-1408 CNHRAVELF
+1408 CNRRAVELF

-1479 NVAGKVINL
+1479 TVAGKAVNL

-1544 TLLMFK
+1544 TLMLFK

-1569 ADICEINFDNYI
+1569 ADIYEINFDNYI
-1581 KSLIDSLFRSYGV
+1581 KSLTDSLFRSYGI
-1594 SQKNIVLNI
+1594 SQKDIVPNI
-1603 ETNGIKLPL
+1603 EMNGIKLPL

-1635 EKKEGNITISLQQ
+1635 EQKKGNIIISLEQ
-1648 SPENQLVLV
+1648 SSENQLILAVK
-1657 VQDTGIGIPET
+1657 DTGVGILET
-1668 LDWENSNSLGLRI
+1668 LDWENNDSLGLRI
-1681 VKNLVRQLKGNILL
+1681 VKNLVKQLKGNIFL
-1695 EGVGVDRI
+1695 ECDRGT
-1703 SLQDALASLLPQ
+1703 SFYMYFPQ
-1715 SSTTKLSYHPRHCG
+1715 SS
-1729 TTFYINFPQ
+1729 

>member
-1 MSHRSY
+1 MSHRSH

-29 DTLYKHNILE
+29 DRLYTHNILE
-39 FQTAKQAIAWCQQQI
+39 FQTAKQAMTWCQQQI

-62 LLPDDDGLGFLQ
+62 LLPDDNGLGFLQ
-74 KLRENLNNSQSAV
+74 NLRENLNNSQSAV

-104 NGAQDYLVKN
+104 KGAQDYLVKN

-125 HHAVELK
+125 HHAVELM
-132 LLTQQLEQS
+132 LLTRQLEQS
-141 RQQQQMMAAIALRIR
+141 RQQQQLMAAIALRIR
-156 QSLNLEEILTVT
+156 QSLDLEEILTVT

-186 QPDMSGTVVA
+186 QPDMSGTIVA

-201 GWTVAMGAGIQD
+201 GWTVAMGAQIQD
-213 DCFKDGAGADY
+213 NCFKKGAGADY
-224 HQGKKRAIDD
+224 HKGKKRAIDD

-266 LWGLLIV
+266 LWGLLIA
-273 HQCTAPRHWE
+273 HQCTVPRHWQS
-283 LFELDLLDQLG
+283 FELDLLDQLA

-347 DKACYYF
+347 DKACQYF
-354 NKRWLEF
+354 NKTWLEF
-361 TGKTLEAEVGDGWA
+361 TGKTLEAEVDDGWA

-397 QHFQMEYR
+397 ENFQMEYR

-440 SDRKQVEQALRKN
+440 SDKILA
-453 EERLTM
+453 ERT
-459 ALEAARMGNW
+459 
-469 DWNITTG
+469 
-476 EVHWSANLEKL
+476 
-487 FGMVPGTFD
+487 
-496 GQYETVMTMIHPDDR
+496 
-511 ESVLLAINRAVYER
+511 
-525 EDYNLEFRFIK
+525 
-536 LDGTLRW
+536 
-543 ALSKGRVFY
+543 
-552 DQKGHPV
+552 
-559 RMSGVDKDI
+559 
-568 TERKQAEVALKESEA
+568 
-583 RFQAFMNNSPA
+583 
-594 ASWITD
+594 
-600 ANGRMLY
+600 
-607 LSQTYLRT
+607 
-615 FQLPSE
+615 
-621 KLEDVIGK
+621 
-629 TVFEVYPT
+629 
-637 EIAQQFLDNIR
+637 
-648 QVAETQQIL
+648 
-657 ETIELAPKPDGT
+657 
-669 VGDFLVYKF
+669 
-678 PLPGTTKPLMIG
+678 
-690 GIAVDIS
+690 
-697 DKICAEQAL
+697 L

-728 ERWHLALRGSND
+728 ERWYLALRGSND

-748 TSEVFFSARW
+748 TSQVFFSARW

-764 AENELIHNFEAWSNR
+764 AENELIHNFEAWSSR
-779 IHLDDRDR
+779 IHLDDHDR

-830 GNAIRMSGSATDISK
+830 GNAIRISGSATDISK

-887 QKMLGYTAD
+887 QKMLGYTAN
-896 EVIGKLTINRFYDPE
+896 EVIGKLTPNTFHDPE
-911 ELKQFPDALSREMGK
+911 ELKQRTDALSQEMGR
-926 EIYFEDL
+926 EIPFGDL
-933 SMLKTQQD
+933 SMVKTQQD
-941 SCEVEWT
+941 NCEVELT

-1008 LGSWEL
+1008 LGSWEMN
-1014 DLQTQQLIWSEEV
+1014 LQTQQLIWSEEV

-1048 IHPDDRDRRDFVLL
+1048 IHPDDRARRDFVLL
-1062 QAMEQRQPYEIEYRF
+1062 QAMEQGQPYEIEYRF

-1095 DINDQPCQLIGTI
+1095 DINRQPCQLIGTI

-1124 SDRLTLALK
+1124 SDRLGLALK

-1161 RSDGVAVYQDWVN
+1161 RSDTVAVYQDWVN

-1181 VLAETSFQDAVLGI
+1181 VLAETSFQDALLGV
-1195 KEFDTEFRIILSDG
+1195 KEFDTEFRIILRDG

-1237 ITDRKQAEVALRES
+1237 ITDRKQVELALRES

-1264 AIFRLDAASNCI
+1264 AILRLDAESNCI
-1276 YVNERWGLMTGKPTA
+1276 YVNERWGLMMGKPTA

-1309 LLIDWSDPC
+1309 LLMDCYDPC

-1408 CNHRAVELF
+1408 CNRRAVELF

-1479 NVAGKVINL
+1479 TVAGKAVNL

-1544 TLLMFK
+1544 TLMLFK

-1569 ADICEINFDNYI
+1569 ADIYEINFDNYI
-1581 KSLIDSLFRSYGV
+1581 KSLTDSLFRSYGI
-1594 SQKNIVLNI
+1594 SQKDIVPNI
-1603 ETNGIKLPL
+1603 EMNGIKLPL

-1635 EKKEGNITISLQQ
+1635 EQKKGNITISLEQ
-1648 SPENQLVLV
+1648 SSENQLILAVK
-1657 VQDTGIGIPET
+1657 DTGVGILET
-1668 LDWENSNSLGLRI
+1668 LDWENNDSLGLRI
-1681 VKNLVRQLKGNILL
+1681 VKNLVKQLKGNIFL
-1695 EGVGVDRI
+1695 ECDR
-1703 SLQDALASLLPQ
+1703 
-1715 SSTTKLSYHPRHCG
+1715 G
-1729 TTFYINFPQ
+1729 TTFYMYFPQSS

>member
-29 DTLYKHNILE
+29 DALYIYNILE
-39 FQTAKQAIAWCQQQI
+39 FQTAKQAMTSCQEQI

-74 KLRENLNNSQSAV
+74 NLRENLNNSQSAV

-104 NGAQDYLVKN
+104 KGAQDYLVKN

-141 RQQQQMMAAIALRIR
+141 RQQQQLMAAIALRIR
-156 QSLNLEEILTVT
+156 QSLDLEEILTAT

-234 INQAGLTPCHLQ
+234 INQAGLTLCHLQ

-261 LVTNK
+261 LVTNN
-266 LWGLLIV
+266 LWGLLIA
-273 HQCTAPRHWE
+273 HQCTAPRHWQS
-283 LFELDLLDQLG
+283 FELDLLDQLA

-307 QQAQAEL
+307 QQVQTEL
-314 QERKRVEAA
+314 QERKRVEAT

-347 DKACYYF
+347 DKACQYF
-354 NKRWLEF
+354 NKTWLEF
-361 TGKTLEAEVGDGWA
+361 TGKTLEEEVGDGWA
-375 QGVHP
+375 QRVHP
-380 DELQDC
+380 DDLQDC
-386 LDTYVNAFDAR
+386 LDTYINAFDAR

-405 LKRFDGEYRWIL
+405 LERFDGKYRWIL
-417 DTGTPRFTS
+417 DTGTPRFTR
-426 EGEFLGYISSCVDI
+426 EGEFLGYIGSCVDI
-440 SDRKQVEQALRKN
+440 SDVYDEFCLRKQVEQALRQN
-453 EERLTM
+453 EERLSL

-476 EVHWSANLEKL
+476 EIHWSANLEKL

-496 GQYETVMTMIHPDDR
+496 GQYETFMTTIHPDDR
-511 ESVLLAINRAVYER
+511 ESVVLAINRAVYER
-525 EDYNLEFRFIK
+525 EDYNIEFRFIK
-536 LDGTLRW
+536 LDGTLHW
-543 ALSKGRVFY
+543 ALGRGRVFY
-552 DQKGHPV
+552 DQKGNPV

-568 TERKQAEVALKESEA
+568 TERKHAEVALKESEA

-600 ANGRMLY
+600 ENARMLY

-615 FQLPSE
+615 FQLPSG

-629 TVFEVYPT
+629 TVFEVYPA
-637 EIAQQFLDNIR
+637 EIAQQFLDNIH
-648 QVAETQQIL
+648 QVAQTQQIL
-657 ETIELAPKPDGT
+657 ETIEQAPKPDGT
-669 VGDFLVYKF
+669 LGDFLVYKF
-678 PLPGTTKPLMIG
+678 PLPATTEQLMVG

-697 DKICAEQAL
+697 DKIRAEQAL
-706 QQLNLELEARVEER
+706 QQLNQELEARVEER

-764 AENELIHNFEAWSNR
+764 AENELIHNFEAWSSR

-787 IMKVLADHL
+787 IMKALTNHL

-851 ALLAVTRLKQ
+851 ALLTVTRLKQ

-896 EVIGKLTINRFYDPE
+896 EVIGQLTINRFHDPE
-911 ELKQFPDALSREMGK
+911 ELKQLSDALSREMGR
-926 EIYFEDL
+926 EIPFGDL

-941 SCEVEWT
+941 NCEVELT

-1008 LGSWEL
+1008 LGSWEM
-1014 DLQTQQLIWSEEV
+1014 DLHTQQLIWSEEV
-1027 FRIFGRN
+1027 FRIFGCN
-1034 PESGTPSYNEMLHY
+1034 PESGTPSYNEMLNY
-1048 IHPDDRDRRDFVLL
+1048 IHPDDRDRRDLVLL
-1062 QAMEQRQPYEIEYRF
+1062 EAMEQGQPYEIEYRF

-1086 LLSRGEFIL
+1086 LLSQGEFIL

-1108 LDITKR
+1108 FDITKR

-1124 SDRLTLALK
+1124 SDRLGLALK

-1145 QDAEW
+1145 HALDW

-1161 RSDGVAVYQDWVN
+1161 RSDVILAYQDWAN
-1174 RLHPDDL
+1174 RLHPDDRT
-1181 VLAETSFQDAVLGI
+1181 VAETTFQNAVERV
-1195 KEFDTEFRIILSDG
+1195 KELDTEFRIILADG
-1209 SIRFIKASALVQRNE
+1209 SIRFIKASALIQHNE
-1224 QGEPQRMVGINYD
+1224 RGEPQRMVGINYD
-1237 ITDRKQAEVALRES
+1237 ITDRKQVELALRES
-1251 EHRYATLTEAAPV
+1251 EHLYATLTEAAPV

-1276 YVNERWGLMTGKPTA
+1276 YVNERWGLMMGKPTA

-1299 ENIHLEDCDR
+1299 ENIHLEECDR
-1309 LLIDWSDPC
+1309 LLMDCSDPF
-1318 EQRCRLHETCRQ
+1318 ETRCKLHETCRQ
-1330 EVRYL
+1330 EVKYL
-1335 RPDGCITWFYMQIVP
+1335 RPDGCISWFYMQIVL
-1350 ETNPSGTLIGY
+1350 ENNPSGTLVGY

-1389 NESADALFLV
+1389 NESTDALFLV
-1399 DSDTQLIFD
+1399 DSDTYLIFD
-1408 CNHRAVELF
+1408 CNRRAVELF

-1424 LMNIQGNTLQRY
+1424 LINIQGNTLQRY
-1436 EFTPQELDEIVQEV
+1436 QFTPQELAEIIQEL
-1450 NHKSWWSREIEYAT
+1450 NQKSSWSREIEYVT
-1464 RKGNFF
+1464 RKGNLF
-1470 WGNLAAQQI
+1470 WGNLATKRI
-1479 NVAGKVINL
+1479 TVAGKTINL
-1488 VRLSDISERKKAVEQ
+1488 VRLSDISERKKSVEQ

-1533 RMQSRRSGDET
+1533 RMQSRRSDDET
-1544 TLLMFK
+1544 TLSMFK

-1569 ADICEINFDNYI
+1569 ADIYEINFDNYI

-1626 SNCLKYAFP
+1626 SNCLKYAFSEQ
-1635 EKKEGNITISLQQ
+1635 EKGNITICLEQ
-1648 SPENQLVLV
+1648 SSEKQLNLV
-1657 VQDTGIGIPET
+1657 VKDNGIGISET
-1668 LDWENSNSLGLRI
+1668 LNWENSNSLGLRI
-1681 VKNLVRQLKGNILL
+1681 VKNLVRQLKGNIILER
-1695 EGVGVDRI
+1695 EGVN
-1703 SLQDALASLLPQ
+1703 S
-1715 SSTTKLSYHPRHCG
+1715 HRHRG
-1729 TTFYINFPQ
+1729 TTFYIHFPQ